1 MSANASIMKGKT
13 VVITG
18 ATKGIGLAVAKRFAK
33 EGVNVAFT
41 YNSNKESTDKIVRL
55 LEESHGIKARAYRLD
70 ILDTDQFKPLFE
82 AIDQD
87 FDRVDFFVSNAMIY
101 GRSVVGGYGKFMKLR
116 PKKGLTNIYT
126 ATVGAFVAGSQEAA
140 KRMEKVGGGAIV
152 TLSSTGNL
160 IYIENYAG
168 HGTNK
173 AAVEAMARYA
183 AVELGELGI
192 RVNAVS
198 GGPIDTDA
206 LKAFTNY
213 EEVKAETI
221 KRSALDRMGSPEDI
235 AGSVYFLCTQEASWI
250 TGQTIV
256 VDGGTTFR

>member
-1 MSANASIMKGKT
+1 MKGKT
-13 VVITG
+13 LVITG
-18 ATKGIGLAVAKRFAK
+18 ATKGIGQAIAEKFASQ
-33 EGVNVAFT
+33 GVNIAFT
-41 YNSNKESTDKIVRL
+41 YNSNAETANKLAEEWESNY
-55 LEESHGIKARAYRLD
+55 GIKARAYPLN
-70 ILDTDQFKPLFE
+70 ILETDEFKPLFE

-101 GRSVVGGYGKFMKLR
+101 GRPVVGGYGKFMRLK
-116 PKKGLTNIYT
+116 PKGLNNIYT
-126 ATVGAFVAGSQEAA
+126 ATVNAFVVGTQEAA
-140 KRMEKVGGGAIV
+140 KRMEKVGGGAVV
-152 TLSSTGNL
+152 TMSSTGNL

-173 AAVEAMARYA
+173 AAVEAMSRYA
-183 AVELGELGI
+183 AVELGEMNI

-221 KRSALDRMGSPEDI
+221 KRSAMNRMGSPNDI
-235 AGSVYFLCTQEASWI
+235 AGAVYFLCTDEASWI
-250 TGQTIV
+250 TGQTLI
-256 VDGGTTFR
+256 VDGGTTFK

>member
-1 MSANASIMKGKT
+1 MRASNKGKT
-13 VVITG
+13 LVITG
-18 ATKGIGLAVAKRFAK
+18 ATKGIGKAIAEKFAS
-33 EGVNVAFT
+33 EGVNIAFT
-41 YNSNKESTDKIVRL
+41 YNSNEAVANELAASW
-55 LEESHGIKARAYRLD
+55 EEQYGIKARAYKLD
-70 ILDTDQFKPLFE
+70 ILDLDQFKPLFE
-82 AIDQD
+82 AIDAD

-116 PKKGLTNIYT
+116 PAKGLTNIWT
-126 ATVGAFVAGSQEAA
+126 ATVGAFVRGAQEAA
-140 KRMEKVGGGAIV
+140 TRMQKVGGGSII

-160 IYIENYAG
+160 IYIDNYAG
-168 HGTNK
+168 HGANK

-183 AVELGELGI
+183 AVELGEWNI

-198 GGPIDTDA
+198 GGPIETDA
-206 LKAFTNY
+206 LRAFTNY

-221 KRSALDRMGSPEDI
+221 KRSALNRMGTPEDL
-235 AGSVYFLCTQEASWI
+235 AGAAYFLCTDEASWI

>member
-1 MSANASIMKGKT
+1 MAEEMKGKT
-13 VVITG
+13 LVITG
-18 ATKGIGLAVAKRFAK
+18 ATKGIGKATAYRFAK
-33 EGVNVAFT
+33 DGVNVAFT
-41 YNSNKESTDKIVRL
+41 YNSNKEEADKIAQDMMDKY
-55 LEESHGIKARAYRLD
+55 GIKAKAYPLN
-70 ILDTDQFKPLFE
+70 ILDTDEFKPLFE
-82 AIDQD
+82 AIDED

-140 KRMEKVGGGAIV
+140 KRMQKVGGGAIV

-160 IYIENYAG
+160 IYIDNYAG

-183 AVELGELGI
+183 AVELGEMGI
-192 RVNAVS
+192 RVNSVS
-198 GGPIDTDA
+198 GGPIETDA
-206 LKAFTNY
+206 LRAFTNY
-213 EEVKAETI
+213 EEVKAETV
-221 KRSALDRMGSPEDI
+221 KRSALNRMGTPEDL
-235 AGSVYFLCTQEASWI
+235 AGAIYFLCTPEASWI
-250 TGQTIV
+250 TGQTLV

>member
-1 MSANASIMKGKT
+1 MSKMQGKT

-18 ATKGIGLAVAKRFAK
+18 ATKGIGKATAEKFAQN
-33 EGVNVAFT
+33 GVNVAFT
-41 YNSNKESTDKIVRL
+41 YNSNKEAADAIAKEF
-55 LEESHGIKARAYRLD
+55 EEKYSIKAKAYPLD

-87 FDRVDFFVSNAMIY
+87 FDRVDFYVNNAMIY

-116 PKKGLTNIYT
+116 PKRGLANIYT

-152 TLSSTGNL
+152 TISSTGNR

-173 AAVEAMARYA
+173 AAVEAMMRYA
-183 AVELGELGI
+183 AVELGEIGI

-198 GGPIDTDA
+198 GGPIETDA
-206 LKAFTNY
+206 LRAFTNY
-213 EEVKAETI
+213 EEVKAETV
-221 KRSALDRMGSPEDI
+221 KRSALNRMGTPDDL
-235 AGSVYFLCTQEASWI
+235 AGSVYFLCTEDASCRRA
-250 TGQTIV
+250 T
-256 VDGGTTFR
+256 

>member
-1 MSANASIMKGKT
+1 MSEIKGKT

-18 ATKGIGLAVAKRFAK
+18 ATKGIGKATAEKFASN
-33 EGVNVAFT
+33 GVNVAFT
-41 YNSNKESTDKIVRL
+41 YNSNKDAADAIATELESKY
-55 LEESHGIKARAYRLD
+55 GIKARAYPLN
-70 ILDTDQFKPLFE
+70 ILELEGFKPLF
-82 AIDQD
+82 ASIDED

-101 GRSVVGGYGKFMKLR
+101 GRPIIGGYGRFMKLR
-116 PKKGLTNIYT
+116 PQKGLTNIYT

-173 AAVEAMARYA
+173 AAVEAMSRYA
-183 AVELGELGI
+183 AVELGEMGI

-198 GGPIDTDA
+198 GGPIETDA
-206 LKAFTNY
+206 LRAFTNY
-213 EEVKAETI
+213 ESVKAETI
-221 KRSALDRMGSPEDI
+221 KRSALDRMGAPEDL
-235 AGSVYFLCTQEASWI
+235 ASAVYFLCTDEASWI
-250 TGQTIV
+250 TGQTLV

>member
-1 MSANASIMKGKT
+1 MTNMKGKT
-13 VVITG
+13 LVITG
-18 ATKGIGLAVAKRFAK
+18 ATKGIGQAIAEKFAQN
-33 EGVNVAFT
+33 GVNIAFT
-41 YNSNKESTDKIVRL
+41 YNSNAETAAVL
-55 LEESHGIKARAYRLD
+55 AQELEAKYGIKARSYPLN
-70 ILDTDQFKPLFE
+70 ILETDEFKPLFE
-82 AIDQD
+82 AIDAD

-101 GRSVVGGYGKFMKLR
+101 GRPVVGGYGKFMRLKPR
-116 PKKGLTNIYT
+116 GLNNIYT
-126 ATVGAFVAGSQEAA
+126 ATVNAFVVGTQEAA
-140 KRMEKVGGGAIV
+140 KRMEKVGGGAVV
-152 TLSSTGNL
+152 TMSSTGNL

-173 AAVEAMARYA
+173 AAVEAMSRYA
-183 AVELGELGI
+183 AVELGEMNI

-221 KRSALDRMGSPEDI
+221 RRSAMNRMGSPNDI
-235 AGSVYFLCTQEASWI
+235 AGAVYFLCTEEASWI

>member
-1 MSANASIMKGKT
+1 MKGKT
-13 VVITG
+13 LVITG
-18 ATKGIGLAVAKRFAK
+18 ATKGIGQAIAERFAQA
-33 EGVNVAFT
+33 GVNIAFT
-41 YNSNKESTDKIVRL
+41 YNSNAETAKILAQEWESKYGV
-55 LEESHGIKARAYRLD
+55 KARAYPLN
-70 ILDTDQFKPLFE
+70 ILEPDEFKPLFE
-82 AIDQD
+82 AIDAD
-87 FDRVDFFVSNAMIY
+87 FDRIDFFVSNAMIY
-101 GRSVVGGYGKFMKLR
+101 GRPVVGGYGKFMRLKPR
-116 PKKGLTNIYT
+116 GLNNIYT
-126 ATVGAFVAGSQEAA
+126 ATVNAFVVGTQEAA
-140 KRMEKVGGGAIV
+140 KRMEKTGGGAVV
-152 TLSSTGNL
+152 TMSSTGNL

-183 AVELGELGI
+183 AVELGEMNI

-221 KRSALDRMGSPEDI
+221 KRSALNRMGSPNDI
-235 AGSVYFLCTQEASWI
+235 AGAVYFLCTEEAGWI
-250 TGQTIV
+250 TGQTII

>member
-1 MSANASIMKGKT
+1 MSHMRGKT

-18 ATKGIGLAVAKRFAK
+18 ATKGIGLAVAKRFAQN
-33 EGVNVAFT
+33 GADVAFT
-41 YNSNKESTDKIVRL
+41 FNSNKESADKIAHE
-55 LEESHGIKARAYRLD
+55 LETTYGVKAKAYPLD

-82 AIDQD
+82 AIDKD
-87 FDRVDFFVSNAMIY
+87 FDRVDFFISNAMIY

-116 PKKGLTNIYT
+116 PKKGLANIYT

-140 KRMEKVGGGAIV
+140 KRMERVGGGAIV

-183 AVELGELGI
+183 AVELGEMGI

-221 KRSALDRMGSPEDI
+221 KRSALSRMGAPEDI
-235 AGSVYFLCTQEASWI
+235 AGAVYFLCTADASWI

>member
-1 MSANASIMKGKT
+1 MANMKGKT
-13 VVITG
+13 LVITG
-18 ATKGIGLAVAKRFAK
+18 ATKGIGQAIAEKFAQQ
-33 EGVNVAFT
+33 GVNIAFT
-41 YNSNKESTDKIVRL
+41 YNSNGETAAILAQEWESKYGV
-55 LEESHGIKARAYRLD
+55 KARAYPLN
-70 ILDTDQFKPLFE
+70 ILEPDEFKPLFE
-82 AIDQD
+82 AIDAD

-101 GRSVVGGYGKFMKLR
+101 GRPVVGGYGKFMRLKPR
-116 PKKGLTNIYT
+116 GLNNIYT
-126 ATVGAFVAGSQEAA
+126 ATVNAFVVGTQEAA
-140 KRMEKVGGGAIV
+140 KRMEKVGGGAVV
-152 TLSSTGNL
+152 TMSSTGNL

-183 AVELGELGI
+183 AVELGEMNI

-221 KRSALDRMGSPEDI
+221 KRSALNRMGSPDDI
-235 AGSVYFLCTQEASWI
+235 AGAVYFLCTEEAGWI
-250 TGQTIV
+250 TGQTII

>member
-1 MSANASIMKGKT
+1 MSDMKGKT
-13 VVITG
+13 LVITG
-18 ATKGIGLAVAKRFAK
+18 ATKGIGKATAEKFAQH
-33 EGVNVAFT
+33 GVNVAFT
-41 YNSNKESTDKIVRL
+41 YNSNREVAEEIAKDLESKY
-55 LEESHGIKARAYRLD
+55 GIKARAYKLD

-82 AIDQD
+82 EIDKD

-116 PKKGLTNIYT
+116 PKKGLLNIYI

-140 KRMEKVGGGAIV
+140 KRMQKVGGGAIV
-152 TLSSTGNL
+152 TLSSTGNR

-173 AAVEAMARYA
+173 AAVEAMMRYA
-183 AVELGELGI
+183 ATELGEYNI

-198 GGPIDTDA
+198 GGPIETDA
-206 LKAFTNY
+206 LRAFTNY

-221 KRSALDRMGSPEDI
+221 KRSALNRMGTPEDI
-235 AGSVYFLCTQEASWI
+235 AGAVYFLCSDDASWI
-250 TGQTIV
+250 TGHTLI

>member
-1 MSANASIMKGKT
+1 MSNRGKV

-18 ATKGIGLAVAKRFAK
+18 ATKGIGAAIARKFAS

-41 YNSNKESTDKIVRL
+41 YNSSKEKAEALAIGWS
-55 LEESHGIKARAYRLD
+55 EEFGIKAITYPLN
-70 ILDTDQFKPLFE
+70 ILEPDEFKTLFS

-101 GRSVVGGYGKFMKLR
+101 GRPVVGGYGKFMRLKPR
-116 PKKGLTNIYT
+116 GLNNIYT
-126 ATVGAFVAGSQEAA
+126 ATVNAFVVGSQEAA

-152 TLSSTGNL
+152 TMSSTGNI
-160 IYIENYAG
+160 IYINNYAG

-173 AAVEAMARYA
+173 AAVEAMSRYA
-183 AVELGELGI
+183 AVELGELNI

-206 LKAFTNY
+206 LKAFVNY

-221 KRSALDRMGSPEDI
+221 ARSAVNRMGQPQDI
-235 AGSVYFLCTQEASWI
+235 AGAVYFLCTDEASWI

>member
-1 MSANASIMKGKT
+1 MSNMKGKT
-13 VVITG
+13 LVITG
-18 ATKGIGLAVAKRFAK
+18 ATKGIGQAIAERFAS
-33 EGVNVAFT
+33 EGINVAFT
-41 YNSNKESTDKIVRL
+41 YNSNTETAQKLASEWESKYR
-55 LEESHGIKARAYRLD
+55 IKARAYRLN
-70 ILDTDQFKPLFE
+70 ILEPDEFKPLFE
-82 AIDQD
+82 AIDAD

-101 GRSVVGGYGKFMKLR
+101 GRSVVGGYGKFMRLK
-116 PKKGLTNIYT
+116 PKGLNNIYT
-126 ATVGAFVAGSQEAA
+126 ATVNAFVVGTQEAA
-140 KRMEKVGGGAIV
+140 KRMEKVGGGAVV
-152 TLSSTGNL
+152 TMSSTGNL

-183 AVELGELGI
+183 AVELGEMNI

-221 KRSALDRMGSPEDI
+221 KRSALNRMGNPNDI
-235 AGSVYFLCTQEASWI
+235 AGAVYFLCTEEASWI
-250 TGQTIV
+250 TGQTII

>member
-1 MSANASIMKGKT
+1 MDMKGKT
-13 VVITG
+13 LVITG
-18 ATKGIGLAVAKRFAK
+18 ATKGIGKATAEKFAQN
-33 EGVNVAFT
+33 GVNVAFT
-41 YNSNKESTDKIVRL
+41 YNSNKEVAQEIAKD
-55 LEESHGIKARAYRLD
+55 LENKYGIKARAYPLD
-70 ILDTDQFKPLFE
+70 ILETDQFKSLFE
-82 AIDQD
+82 EIDKD

-116 PKKGLTNIYT
+116 PKRGLANIYT

-140 KRMEKVGGGAIV
+140 KRMQKVGGGAIV
-152 TLSSTGNL
+152 TISSTGNR

-173 AAVEAMARYA
+173 AAVEAMMRYA
-183 AVELGELGI
+183 ATELGEMNI

-198 GGPIDTDA
+198 GGPIETDA
-206 LKAFTNY
+206 LRAFTNY

-221 KRSALDRMGSPEDI
+221 KRSALNRMGTPEDL
-235 AGSVYFLCTQEASWI
+235 AGAVYFLCTKDASWV
-250 TGQTIV
+250 TGHTLI

>member
-1 MSANASIMKGKT
+1 MSDIKGKT
-13 VVITG
+13 LVITG
-18 ATKGIGLAVAKRFAK
+18 ATKGIGKATAEKFAQN
-33 EGVNVAFT
+33 GVNVAFT
-41 YNSNKESTDKIVRL
+41 YNSNKEVAEQIAKD
-55 LEESHGIKARAYRLD
+55 LESKYGIKAKAYPLD
-70 ILDTDQFKPLFE
+70 ILDPDQFKPLFE
-82 AIDQD
+82 EIDKD

-116 PKKGLTNIYT
+116 PKKGLLNIYI

-140 KRMEKVGGGAIV
+140 KRMQKVGGGAIV
-152 TLSSTGNL
+152 TLSSTGNR

-173 AAVEAMARYA
+173 AAVEAMMRYA
-183 AVELGELGI
+183 ATELGEYNI

-198 GGPIDTDA
+198 GGPIETDA
-206 LKAFTNY
+206 LRAFTNY

-221 KRSALDRMGSPEDI
+221 KRSALNRMGTPEDI
-235 AGSVYFLCTQEASWI
+235 AGAVYFLCSDDASWI
-250 TGQTIV
+250 TGHTLI

>member
-1 MSANASIMKGKT
+1 MKGKT
-13 VVITG
+13 LVITG
-18 ATKGIGLAVAKRFAK
+18 ATKGIGKATAEKFAQN
-33 EGVNVAFT
+33 GVNVAFT
-41 YNSNKESTDKIVRL
+41 YNSNQESADLIAKE
-55 LEESHGIKARAYRLD
+55 LEEKYGIKARAYALD

-82 AIDQD
+82 EIDKD

-101 GRSVVGGYGKFMKLR
+101 GRSVVGGYGKFMRLR

-140 KRMEKVGGGAIV
+140 KRMEKVGGGSIV

-160 IYIENYAG
+160 IYIDNYAG

-183 AVELGELGI
+183 AVELGEMGI

-198 GGPIDTDA
+198 GGPIETDA
-206 LKAFTNY
+206 LRAFTNY

-221 KRSALDRMGSPEDI
+221 KRSSLNRMGTPDDL
-235 AGSVYFLCTQEASWI
+235 AGSIYFLCTDDASWI

>member
-1 MSANASIMKGKT
+1 MSMKGKT
-13 VVITG
+13 LVITG
-18 ATKGIGLAVAKRFAK
+18 ATRGIGKATAEKFAQN
-33 EGVNVAFT
+33 GVNVAFT
-41 YNSNKESTDKIVRL
+41 YNSNKELADEFAKE
-55 LEESHGIKARAYRLD
+55 LEQKYGIKAKAYPLD
-70 ILDTDQFKPLFE
+70 ILDTDQFKTLFE
-82 AIDQD
+82 EIDKD

-116 PKKGLTNIYT
+116 PKKGLLNIYV

-140 KRMEKVGGGAIV
+140 KRMQKVGGGSIV
-152 TLSSTGNL
+152 TISSTGNR
-160 IYIENYAG
+160 IYIDNYAG

-173 AAVEAMARYA
+173 AAVEAMMRYA
-183 AVELGELGI
+183 AVELGDMGI

-198 GGPIDTDA
+198 GGPIETDA

-221 KRSALDRMGSPEDI
+221 KRSALNRMGTPEDL
-235 AGSVYFLCTQEASWI
+235 AGAVYFLCTDDASWI
-250 TGQTIV
+250 TGHTLI

>member
-1 MSANASIMKGKT
+1 MTNMKGKT
-13 VVITG
+13 LVITG
-18 ATKGIGLAVAKRFAK
+18 ATKGIGQAIAEKFAQN
-33 EGVNVAFT
+33 GVNIAFT
-41 YNSNKESTDKIVRL
+41 YNSNAEVAGVLVQELESKY
-55 LEESHGIKARAYRLD
+55 GIKARAYPLN
-70 ILDTDQFKPLFE
+70 ILETDEFKPLFE
-82 AIDQD
+82 AIDAD

-101 GRSVVGGYGKFMKLR
+101 GRPVVGGYGKFMRLK
-116 PKKGLTNIYT
+116 PKGLNNIYT
-126 ATVGAFVAGSQEAA
+126 ATVNAFVVGTQEAA
-140 KRMEKVGGGAIV
+140 KRMEKVGGGAVV
-152 TLSSTGNL
+152 TMSSTGNL

-173 AAVEAMARYA
+173 AAVEAMSRYA
-183 AVELGELGI
+183 AVELGEMNI

-221 KRSALDRMGSPEDI
+221 RRSAMNRMGSPDDI
-235 AGSVYFLCTQEASWI
+235 AGAVYFLCTEEASWI